1 MTTETNFEERWPDLF
16 APLTQAQREQAV
28 AACWYVLNDGFPLT
42 LEDATRIT
50 TLLVEDP
57 EQFAILYGPYVEV
70 KPGEPVDLD
79 AWQKVRDRM
88 MQQHRENMKLLEE
101 QDYATLAEHA
111 ERGELRVKSDGINLR
126 GDAAAAEGQRRLM
139 EATGASSLE
148 EVTQT
153 VLNKIEREEDTHDGN
168 P

>member
-1 MTTETNFEERWPDLF
+1 MTAETNFEERWPDLF
-16 APLTQAQREQAV
+16 APLTQAQREQVV

-70 KPGEPVDLD
+70 QPGDPVDLD

-88 MQQHRENMKLLEE
+88 MQQHREDMKRLEE
-101 QDYATLAEHA
+101 QDYAMLAERA
-111 ERGELRVKSDGINLR
+111 ERGELHAKPGGISRR
-126 GDAAAAEGQRRLM
+126 GDAAAAEGRRVLM
-139 EATGASSLE
+139 EATCASSFE
-148 EVTQT
+148 EVLQIA
-153 VLNKIEREEDTHDGN
+153 LDENEREEHANDQN
-168 P
+168 R